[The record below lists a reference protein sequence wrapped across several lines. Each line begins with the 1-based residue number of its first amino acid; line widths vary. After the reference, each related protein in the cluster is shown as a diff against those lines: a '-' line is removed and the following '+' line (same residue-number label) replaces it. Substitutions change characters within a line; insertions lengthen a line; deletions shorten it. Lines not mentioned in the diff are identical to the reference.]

1 MSSGVGNYALNYSN
15 NGMDAN
21 APQCPP
27 PPYRTMLVRIYQNG
41 ELVIEKVH
49 YITRREGK
57 REKMQSCRIF
67 VNMHR
72 EYY

>member
-27 PPYRTMLVRIYQNG
+27 PPTEQCL
-41 ELVIEKVH
+41 
-49 YITRREGK
+49 
-57 REKMQSCRIF
+57 
-67 VNMHR
+67 
-72 EYY
+72 